1 MKNVQKRYL
10 VIMAVILLSVTLLG
24 IITGIFLYSFA
35 RKNVDGEYDERLFKM
50 AGGSSTTE
58 YYSNSADIASLEYTP
73 VLWESIS
80 LGESK
85 RLWID
90 IDEASPYLL
99 SGFLAVEDREFY
111 SHSGVNVRRS
121 MYALAN
127 RVLKFRSTFGASTIT
142 QQVVK
147 NISGDSEL
155 TLKRKLSEMI
165 RAHNMEKRHTKREIL
180 ELYINIIP
188 MGEGIY
194 GVNAAAEHYFGKSP
208 TDLTPAESAVLIGIT
223 NAPTRYNPHKN
234 PDACIAKRNAVLG
247 AMLDFGSITED
258 EHRAAIAEPLS
269 VLTGADSEESAVS
282 WFIET
287 VNRDV
292 VDALSLEYS
301 ISPSAAEALL
311 YNGGLKIFTTANSAV
326 QSRLEYYF
334 EDESLFPYNGGNS
347 PDFSMVI
354 CDSRSGDLVAIVGAR
369 GKKDK
374 NKLLNLALTP
384 RAPGSALKPIAL
396 YAPLIDSGKINW
408 ATVFDDVPLEF
419 KENGDSYI
427 AYPKNYPSRYDGLT
441 TVSDALRLSKNT
453 VAIRLYNMLGADE
466 IYRNLKRNYGFDT
479 LVRKVYRADGAM
491 VTDLAAAPLALG
503 QLSYGVS
510 LRKLTEAYTVFPS
523 DGLKHS
529 GRSFVYV
536 LDADGNK
543 LIDNRIEEKRVMSA
557 ECARVM
563 NQLLSL
569 VTDSGTASA
578 VKLKE
583 IVDTA
588 GKTGTS
594 GDDRDRLFVGYT
606 PYLTAGIWC
615 GYREGERGVGRIS
628 PTHIEIW
635 DKIMTD
641 IHKKELL
648 YDYRDTPRSFSIEG
662 LRLLSYCRDSG
673 KLYMPDCMH
682 DPRGTRLA
690 TGYFIPGNTPK
701 GECDRHLLVRYDGIS
716 EGVATDACPEEYVIL
731 VSLLNVNRAFPMEI
745 TVTDAE
751 YVCMDIDE
759 SLPRPEDYDKPYFYP
774 YIEDGVYVGK
784 GRRRKQY
791 NSSCYLHDDNT

>member
-1 MKNVQKRYL
+1 MKKGQKRYL
-10 VIMAVILLSVTLLG
+10 VVISLLLISVTVIG
-24 IITGIFLYSFA
+24 IISGMFIFSFA
-35 RKNVDGEYDERLFKM
+35 KNNVDLEYDERLFRM
-50 AGGSSTTE
+50 AGGSSTTD
-58 YYSNSADIASLEYTP
+58 YYSNASGIASLEYTP
-73 VLWESIS
+73 ALWESIS
-80 LGESK
+80 LGEQR

-90 IDEASPYLL
+90 IDELPEHLL

-127 RVLKFRSTFGASTIT
+127 RFLKFRSTFGASTIT

-147 NISGDSEL
+147 NISGDAEL

-165 RAHNMEKRHTKREIL
+165 RAHNIEKRHTKREIL
-180 ELYINIIP
+180 ELYVNIIP

-194 GVNAAAEHYFGKSP
+194 GVNAAAEHYFGKEP
-208 TDLTPAESAVLIGIT
+208 LALTIAESAVLIGIT

-234 PDACIAKRNAVLG
+234 PEVCLEKRNTVLD
-247 AMLDFGSITED
+247 AMLDFGVISEE
-258 EHRAAIAEPLS
+258 EHRTAISDPLS
-269 VLTGADSEESAVS
+269 VIARSDSEAYTVS

-292 VDALSLEYS
+292 VDALCREYS
-301 ISPSAAEALL
+301 LSRAAAEALL
-311 YNGGLKIFTTANSAV
+311 YNGGLRVYTTANSEI
-326 QSRLEYYF
+326 QSYLEDYF
-334 EDESLFPYNGGNS
+334 EDESNFPNMGGRS

-354 CDSRSGDLVAIVGAR
+354 CDSRSGDLVALAGAS

-384 RAPGSALKPIAL
+384 RAPGSALKPLAL
-396 YAPLIDSGKINW
+396 YAPLIDKGRINW

-419 KENGDSYI
+419 IESGDSYSP
-427 AYPKNYPSRYDGLT
+427 YPKNYPSRYDGLT

-453 VAIRLYNMLGADE
+453 VAMRLYGMLGADE
-466 IYRNLKRNYGFDT
+466 IYRSLKRDYGFDT
-479 LVRKVYRADGAM
+479 LVRKDYRPDGSM
-491 VTDLAAAPLALG
+491 ITDLAAAPLALG

-523 DGLKHS
+523 EGIKHS
-529 GRSFVYV
+529 ARSFVRV
-536 LDADGNK
+536 LDKEGNVLLENGK
-543 LIDNRIEEKRVMSA
+543 EEKQIMSA

-569 VTDSGTASA
+569 VTESGTASA
-578 VKLKE
+578 VRLKE

-594 GDDRDRLFVGYT
+594 GDDKDRLFIGYT

-615 GYREGERGVGRIS
+615 GYRDSGKGVGRIN

-635 DKIMTD
+635 DKVMTD
-641 IHKKELL
+641 IHKNELL
-648 YDYRDTPRSFSIEG
+648 RDYREMPKSFSTEG

-690 TGYFIPGNTPK
+690 AGYFIPGNTPK
-701 GECDRHLLVRYDGIS
+701 GECDRHVLVRYDGLT
-716 EGVATDACPEEYVIL
+716 EGIATDACPEEYVIL
-731 VSLLNVNRAFPMEI
+731 VSLLDIKRSFPIEI

-759 SLPRPEDYDKPYFYP
+759 SLPRPEDYEKPYFYP

-784 GRRRKQY
+784 GRKKKQY
-791 NSSCYLHDDNT
+791 NSSCYLHDE